1 MVGREDIPIIRL
13 SNHDDKNDNST
24 YSMRKEKKKADIQM
38 SEEYSADNEVDNGDY
53 MKLVDNFVQGVI
65 ERAKQEYLGSCA
77 NSGVETGVRQMN
89 EEDRL
94 LADADK
100 SRENERL
107 KKSAENRKGSSGRRK
122 PHYKYSG
129 PVDERE
135 ISGYESPEASSLLN
149 KRSEFELEDTMKAEH
164 RTIYERVA
172 AALRRLLSCCAGK
185 TWSP

>member
-24 YSMRKEKKKADIQM
+24 YSMRKEKKKTDIQM

-77 NSGVETGVRQMN
+77 NGGVETRVRQMN

-94 LADADK
+94 LAG
-100 SRENERL
+100 N
-107 KKSAENRKGSSGRRK
+107 
-122 PHYKYSG
+122 
-129 PVDERE
+129 
-135 ISGYESPEASSLLN
+135 
-149 KRSEFELEDTMKAEH
+149 
-164 RTIYERVA
+164 
-172 AALRRLLSCCAGK
+172 LLSCSENCSSLSAFTNK
-185 TWSP
+185 KDWNR

>member
-38 SEEYSADNEVDNGDY
+38 SEEYSADNQVDNGDY

-94 LADADK
+94 LAG
-100 SRENERL
+100 N
-107 KKSAENRKGSSGRRK
+107 
-122 PHYKYSG
+122 
-129 PVDERE
+129 
-135 ISGYESPEASSLLN
+135 
-149 KRSEFELEDTMKAEH
+149 
-164 RTIYERVA
+164 
-172 AALRRLLSCCAGK
+172 LLSCSENCSSPSAFTNKKDWNRWNIVK
-185 TWSP
+185 TIHKITFWIPNDNYTKHICN